1 MIIIPPPVCFICH
14 FSVDA
19 GLADCLWLFAF
30 PSCGQELVMGKLR
43 IDSQGQIES
52 IHIAISKLKCSLLAV
67 SYRLSMNVDSE
78 LSLSFLVGFLF
89 LVFFPQFF
97 VYVCTFLQTNKI
109 VTAVVNI
116 TADMSL
122 VTVQFLDC
130 SKSNLSISGIESI

>member
-14 FSVDA
+14 FSVDS

-30 PSCGQELVMGKLR
+30 PSCGQELVMGKLIL

-52 IHIAISKLKCSLLAV
+52 IHIAISKLKCSLLVV

-89 LVFFPQFF
+89 F
-97 VYVCTFLQTNKI
+97 VYFHSFSSTSALFCRPTK
-109 VTAVVNI
+109 
-116 TADMSL
+116 
-122 VTVQFLDC
+122 
-130 SKSNLSISGIESI
+130 

>member
-14 FSVDA
+14 FSVDS

-89 LVFFPQFF
+89 LVYFHSFSSTSALFCRP
-97 VYVCTFLQTNKI
+97 TK
-109 VTAVVNI
+109 
-116 TADMSL
+116 
-122 VTVQFLDC
+122 
-130 SKSNLSISGIESI
+130 